1 MPSTVAPWSS
11 LARCA
16 DRSSQRTI
24 TRSFLAGSPQYV
36 PFWERLISEPRS
48 QRSSRYGPVPF
59 TAETIGWSVAPGPMC
74 ASSQPVSLMA
84 NAGAAIFERN
94 ATSGAHRLK
103 TTVDGSLAEIRLRLP
118 V

>member
-1 MPSTVAPWSS
+1 M
-11 LARCA
+11 
-16 DRSSQRTI
+16 
-24 TRSFLAGSPQYV
+24 
-36 PFWERLISEPRS
+36 
-48 QRSSRYGPVPF
+48 PF
-59 TAETIGWSVAPGPMC
+59 TAETIGWAVPLAGPMC
-74 ASSQPVSLMA
+74 AASQPVSLMA